1 MGMIWTSKTR
11 TRQPQGAIKPAAGL
25 PLAYLGGT
33 HNGWRNFANVAPT
46 IPSGWSVTT
55 DRFGI
60 ANACDGASTMAVSG
74 QGLATD
80 RKSIVILFKTGAT
93 ASAFGVVM
101 SLDDAGGANSP
112 ARIQY
117 DASGVSLVYTVRDSV
132 GNYQTPTLIAS
143 PALNTWYCVA
153 LSDNQ
158 ASGVRVS
165 INGSAA
171 QSIAGYAKQYVI
183 VAGLYVGGYGG
194 SGANWTG
201 KVALIGWSNNL
212 LSDFQ
217 LQAYAANPWQL
228 FAPEQTPKFYS
239 LPAAT
244 SSGMIWTSKTRTRQP
259 QGGIPL
265 ANWVGQYTPALVSFP
280 GQNIITS
287 VARQDMTYPPLA
299 MAGTMYSGGSKTVS
313 KNGPA
318 FANTGAFYYLR
329 ANGTSDAYIEIP
341 NGSDWTYVASIDNP
355 VYTGSNPCIWRSSF
369 ATGNTFILFPSSGLW
384 VRQNGTD
391 HTSSVARPSD
401 TTLNLVVVCRQSA
414 GLKAWIN
421 GVLVI
426 SSGSSAAT
434 SGMTAT
440 GGIGPW
446 ASQSSGAET
455 VTGAWTTNN
464 LFWAALPDA
473 LAHSLS
479 INPWQLFAPSRTP
492 SFYSI
497 SSSGGGAGTKILIP
511 FRRVWTRQPR

>member
-259 QGGIPL
+259 SGPVGINRSNPVSRQIIDSLLFSNGIPINV
-265 ANWVGQYTPALVSFP
+265 ARTSSTISKTGTPVTE
-280 GQNIITS
+280 ITS
-287 VARQDMTYPPLA
+287 KGVASYLS
-299 MAGTMYSGGSKTVS
+299 AGASWNITSSTNYAAGDFTIRCVVMFRAFGSYATLIDKDNGAGFREIAFFLDTSGNINYIGIGGVNNTDSVSLGLSLNVLYDIVITRVGSTVAFYVDGRFKGNPTLPYSGT
-313 KNGPA
+313 
-318 FANTGAFYYLR
+318 
-329 ANGTSDAYIEIP
+329 
-341 NGSDWTYVASIDNP
+341 
-355 VYTGSNPCIWRSSF
+355 TGSANPLVLAR
-369 ATGNTFILFPSSGLW
+369 NSSGGGVNTNAVFLSFDTW
-384 VRQNGTD
+384 SRGL
-391 HTSSVARPSD
+391 SSPE
-401 TTLNLVVVCRQSA
+401 
-414 GLKAWIN
+414 IN
-421 GVLVI
+421 
-426 SSGSSAAT
+426 
-434 SGMTAT
+434 
-440 GGIGPW
+440 
-446 ASQSSGAET
+446 
-455 VTGAWTTNN
+455 
-464 LFWAALPDA
+464 
-473 LAHSLS
+473 SLYQ
-479 INPWQLFAPSRTP
+479 NPWQLYVPEKRPLFFSTGGG
-492 SFYSI
+492 
-497 SSSGGGAGTKILIP
+497 GGGAGTKILIP
-511 FRRVWTRQPR
+511 YRRVWTRQPR